1 MIEENIKYCIIGDV
15 VEFIDLFP
23 LCQKRIDSS
32 WLWKNG
38 VRHNQ
43 LLFAGPGIGKTDDGD
58 IMPGL
63 EESRNQVAVKKDS
76 PASDKE
82 FHFQI
87 FPSRKPKLRS

>member
-1 MIEENIKYCIIGDV
+1 MAPSHANLMGDV
-15 VEFIDLFP
+15 VEFVDLFP

-32 WLWKNG
+32 WLWKNV

-43 LLFAGPGIGKTDDGD
+43 LLLDAPGIGKTDDDD

-63 EESRNQVAVKKDS
+63 EESRDQVAVKKAS
-76 PASDKE
+76 SASDKE